1 MKSIFK
7 LLMGITMLF
16 SLSGCDAQIR
26 NSKTE
31 TAKVYGNCGMCKKTI
46 EKAANEKGVVKA
58 EWDVDSNLLTMTYD
72 AEKTNPD
79 AILKKV
85 AYAGYDSDK
94 YKAPTEV
101 YEGLH
106 GCCQYDRPG
115 ESPSKAVSHDNHE
128 GHKAAAAE
136 IQAPADTPQAHGID
150 KVLAA
155 YFSLKDALVAS
166 DAKAASGAA
175 DTLGKAIA
183 AAAMDKM
190 GQKQHEV
197 WMKVVNKL
205 KEDAKHIADTKD
217 LKRQRDHFSKLSA
230 TMHEVAKAFDPQE
243 QVYYQ
248 KCPMYNDGE
257 GATWLSTE
265 KAVKNPYYGN
275 AMLTCGS
282 TIETIK

>member
-16 SLSGCDAQIR
+16 SLSSCEAQIK

-72 AEKTNPD
+72 GTKTNPD

-94 YKAPTEV
+94 FRAPKEA

-106 GCCQYDRPG
+106 GCCQYERPG
-115 ESPSKAVSHDNHE
+115 ETPSKSVTHDEHQ
-128 GHKAAAAE
+128 GHQMAATE
-136 IQAPADTPQAHGID
+136 KNAPADNQQDAGFD

-155 YFSLKDALVAS
+155 YFSVKDALVKSDGATAS
-166 DAKAASGAA
+166 KAAEV
-175 DTLGKAIA
+175 LGKAIA
-183 AAAMDKM
+183 GAAMDKM
-190 GQKQHEV
+190 DRKQHQV
-197 WMKVVNKL
+197 WMKLLNEL

-217 LKRQRDHFSKLSA
+217 VKHQRDHFSSLSSN
-230 TMHEVAKAFDPQE
+230 MHEVVKAFNPQKE
-243 QVYYQ
+243 VYYQ
-248 KCPMYNDGE
+248 KCPMYNDGA
-257 GATWLSTE
+257 GATWLSKE
-265 KAVKNPYYGN
+265 KAVKNPYYGS

>member
-1 MKSIFK
+1 
-7 LLMGITMLF
+7 MGITMLF
-16 SLSGCDAQIR
+16 SLSSCEAQIK

-72 AEKTNPD
+72 ATKTNPD

-94 YKAPTEV
+94 FKAPKEA

-106 GCCQYDRPG
+106 GCCQYERPG
-115 ESPSKAVSHDNHE
+115 EISSKSVTHDEHK
-128 GHKAAAAE
+128 GHQMAATE
-136 IQAPADTPQAHGID
+136 NIAPADSQQDAGFD

-155 YFSLKDALVAS
+155 YFSVKDALVKSDGATAS
-166 DAKAASGAA
+166 KAAES
-175 DTLGKAIA
+175 LGKAIA
-183 AAAMDKM
+183 GAAMDKM
-190 GQKQHEV
+190 DQKQHQV
-197 WMKVVNKL
+197 WMKLLNEL
-205 KEDAKHIADTKD
+205 KEDAEHIADTRDVKH
-217 LKRQRDHFSKLSA
+217 QRDHFSSLSSN
-230 TMHEVAKAFDPQE
+230 MLEVAKAFNLQE
-243 QVYYQ
+243 EVYYQ
-248 KCPMYNDGE
+248 KCPMYNDGA
-257 GATWLSTE
+257 GATWLSKE
-265 KAVKNPYYGN
+265 KAVKNPYYGS